1 MIGASTDPEYRM
13 AEELRN
19 FEELALR
26 IRPEPDDVP
35 RLAGLDIAYASVPL
49 HGQVGGDHVVFVD
62 FNRRYDLDARIREAR
77 DRGLDRIADNLE
89 LNRRRAGILV
99 ADVAGHR
106 VTDAMVAAMLHQAFL
121 LGTYYE
127 LDTFGE
133 ITTKLFEHLKTRFY
147 ETSSV
152 HKFFT
157 MIYGEISDRGTFR
170 FLSAGHP
177 RPVVFSRR
185 FARIMRISADRLAT
199 FTPVGMFPSSTG
211 VDAQHRTPD
220 YGYEERY
227 TVSEIN
233 LLGEGDLL
241 ILGTD
246 GLFDL
251 GGGRFVAERLEG
263 CLAEAA
269 GLPAAGIVDAVLEA
283 GRAFAPQDD
292 DLTLVVLKKA

>member
-1 MIGASTDPEYRM
+1 MIGASTDPEIRM
-13 AEELRN
+13 EEELRN

-35 RLAGLDIAYASVPL
+35 RLAGLDIAYTSQPL
-49 HGQVGGDHVVFVD
+49 SGRVGGDHVVFLD
-62 FNRRYDLDARIREAR
+62 FNRRYDLDARIRDAR
-77 DRGLDRIADNLE
+77 ERGLERVAENLE
-89 LNRRRAGILV
+89 LNKRRAGILV

-106 VTDAMVAAMLHQAFL
+106 ATDAMVAAMLHQAFL

-133 ITTKLFEHLKTRFY
+133 ITTKLFEHLKTRFH

-157 MIYGEISDRGTFR
+157 MVYGEISDRGTFR

-185 FARIMRISADRLAT
+185 FARIMRISADRLVT

-211 VDAQHRTPD
+211 VDEQRRTPD

-227 TVSEIN
+227 TVNEIN
-233 LLGEGDLL
+233 LLGDGDLL

-246 GLFDL
+246 GLLDH
-251 GGGRFVAERLEG
+251 GSGRFVAERLES
-263 CLAEAA
+263 CLVEAA
-269 GLPAAGIVDAVLEA
+269 DLPAAGIVEA
-283 GRAFAPQDD
+283 ILAASRRFAPQDD
-292 DLTLVVLKKA
+292 DLTFVVIKKA